1 MLLSH
6 LPYGCECLAHD
17 LLKAAINFGFSPE
30 KTWKVLH
37 PFEIGNSDSPRICNH
52 VWNHKNA
59 IRIQNI
65 VGCWRRRAVGGFY
78 DNPGPDMRRVFFGN
92 LFFKRGGNQKV
103 RFKSPKLFAIER
115 LNTFKARN
123 AAMLRGMHQEFC
135 GIESGGLVKRP
146 CMILDRNHFCA
157 RFAEQPRR
165 NASYI
170 AESLYRNARAR
181 RNIDPFPARRFTPYD
196 KDAAPGRFPAA
207 QAAAKRNWLACD
219 SAHHSVPLIH

>member
-6 LPYGCECLAHD
+6 LPYDCECLAHD
-17 LLKAAINFGFSPE
+17 LLTAAINFGFSPA
-30 KTWKVLH
+30 KARKVLH

-78 DNPGPDMRRVFFGN
+78 DNPGPDMRRVFF
-92 LFFKRGGNQKV
+92 
-103 RFKSPKLFAIER
+103 
-115 LNTFKARN
+115 
-123 AAMLRGMHQEFC
+123 

>member
-1 MLLSH
+1 MAANASH
-6 LPYGCECLAHD
+6 MICSRRRLISVSVQKKLEKSCTHSKEETVTPPAFAITSGITRMPFAFRISSAVGVVGPLAASTII
-17 LLKAAINFGFSPE
+17 L
-30 KTWKVLH
+30 V
-37 PFEIGNSDSPRICNH
+37 RICG
-52 VWNHKNA
+52 A
-59 IRIQNI
+59 
-65 VGCWRRRAVGGFY
+65 F
-78 DNPGPDMRRVFFGN
+78 FFGN

-115 LNTFKARN
+115 LHTFKARN